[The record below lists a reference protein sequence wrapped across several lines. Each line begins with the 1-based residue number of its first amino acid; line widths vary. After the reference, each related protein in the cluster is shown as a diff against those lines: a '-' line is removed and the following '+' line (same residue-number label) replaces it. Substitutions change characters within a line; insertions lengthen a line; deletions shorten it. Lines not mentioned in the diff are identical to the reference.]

1 MTTSLKIGA
10 NRWSYLCLFLF
21 LPIAGCASDPQAG
34 APVARPGLGIE
45 QVLRLPVT
53 KGHAGVDEVV
63 HAIQALYGVDTATQL
78 PPSNNVKSPITLADG
93 TVLVQALTDPRL
105 RTPKW
110 NELAIEVTEKP
121 CFPIENAAALIGA
134 KKMAESAGDGVG
146 HAGSIEYSFNNSG
159 VRIDL
164 TASHPGP
171 HCLRTVWMYKNA
183 VQKSP

>member
-1 MTTSLKIGA
+1 M
-10 NRWSYLCLFLF
+10 
-21 LPIAGCASDPQAG
+21 
-34 APVARPGLGIE
+34 
-45 QVLRLPVT
+45 
-53 KGHAGVDEVV
+53 DEVV
-63 HAIQALYGVDTATQL
+63 HAIQALYGVDTDTQL

-93 TVLVQALTDPRL
+93 TVLAQALTDPRL

-110 NELAIEVTEKP
+110 NELAIEIADKP

-134 KKMAESAGDGVG
+134 KKMAESVGDGVG
-146 HAGSIEYSFNNSG
+146 HAGSVEYSFNNRD

-164 TASHPGP
+164 AAPYRAP